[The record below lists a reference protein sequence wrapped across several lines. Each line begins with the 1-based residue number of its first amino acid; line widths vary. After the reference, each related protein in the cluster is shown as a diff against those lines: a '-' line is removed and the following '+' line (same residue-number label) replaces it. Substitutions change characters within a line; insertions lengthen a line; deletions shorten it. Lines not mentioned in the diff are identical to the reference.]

1 MDAELLRDGAL
12 FINVGRGTLV
22 RSGERFGSY
31 SMVDPELADRTPE
44 EILAGLEAPT
54 GLSSVVLDVT
64 NPEPLPA
71 GHPLLSH
78 PRVLITPHMSG
89 HFGEYYDLCTDV
101 LLENVKRLR
110 EGRELLN
117 VVDPAKGY

>member
-1 MDAELLRDGAL
+1 MMDSEMTDH
-12 FINVGRGTLV
+12 TL
-22 RSGERFGSY
+22 
-31 SMVDPELADRTPE
+31 E